1 MMRFANNARIK
12 KEARLLGALTSSE
25 LRAAQNY
32 LVKRAQFES
41 FSQEIQCLEMGK
53 EIHRGDGFLVV
64 GGRLQRAQCL
74 PYKTRHPKI
83 IDSRH
88 ELAQLIVEEIH
99 QIYHHPPTGHLH
111 NQVMQ

>member
-32 LVKRAQFES
+32 LVKRAQFEL

-53 EIHRGDGFLVV
+53 EIHKKIRIISLDP
-64 GGRLQRAQCL
+64 QRRWILSCWW
-74 PYKTRHPKI
+74 KTAE
-83 IDSRH
+83 STM
-88 ELAQLIVEEIH
+88 
-99 QIYHHPPTGHLH
+99 PTIQDTTSQ
-111 NQVMQ
+111 NN